1 MNMHRSRGVCG
12 RLVVLLSVLA
22 TIPAAWAQETPRAPA
37 GRTDAEKEIF
47 LQTAEILSLE
57 EIGIG
62 FTGTQRATLNDG
74 GFTHDAHI
82 QSVDVFRRGITQLL
96 DRVEINFRDSYKF
109 NIAGYR
115 LDRLL
120 DLNVVPVSVER
131 TVQRKPASVTWWVDD
146 VQMMEQDRL
155 NDGIQPPDLEAWND
169 QMSTSKIFTEL
180 IYNIDANA
188 GNFLITGD
196 WKLHLIDFTRAFRH
210 FDTLREPENIGSRI
224 DRSLYEGLRALD
236 KGRLEEVMDG
246 LLGGSEID
254 GILGRRD
261 VILEILDAQIAEK
274 GEAAV
279 VYDVP
284 GD

>member
-1 MNMHRSRGVCG
+1 
-12 RLVVLLSVLA
+12 
-22 TIPAAWAQETPRAPA
+22 
-37 GRTDAEKEIF
+37 
-47 LQTAEILSLE
+47 
-57 EIGIG
+57 
-62 FTGTQRATLNDG
+62 
-74 GFTHDAHI
+74 
-82 QSVDVFRRGITQLL
+82 
-96 DRVEINFRDSYKF
+96 
-109 NIAGYR
+109 
-115 LDRLL
+115 
-120 DLNVVPVSVER
+120 
-131 TVQRKPASVTWWVDD
+131 
-146 VQMMEQDRL
+146 
-155 NDGIQPPDLEAWND
+155 
-169 QMSTSKIFTEL
+169 MSTSKIFTEL

-224 DRSLYEGLRALD
+224 DRRLYEGLRALD

-261 VILEILDAQIAEK
+261 IILEILDAQIAEK

-279 VYDVP
+279 VYDMP

>member
-1 MNMHRSRGVCG
+1 MNMHRSRAVCG

-22 TIPAAWAQETPRAPA
+22 IPAAWAQETPRALA

-74 GFTHDAHI
+74 SFTHDAHI

-131 TVQRKPASVTWWVDD
+131 NGAAQ
-146 VQMMEQDRL
+146 
-155 NDGIQPPDLEAWND
+155 N
-169 QMSTSKIFTEL
+169 
-180 IYNIDANA
+180 
-188 GNFLITGD
+188 
-196 WKLHLIDFTRAFRH
+196 RH
-210 FDTLREPENIGSRI
+210 P
-224 DRSLYEGLRALD
+224 
-236 KGRLEEVMDG
+236 
-246 LLGGSEID
+246 
-254 GILGRRD
+254 
-261 VILEILDAQIAEK
+261 
-274 GEAAV
+274 
-279 VYDVP
+279 
-284 GD
+284 